1 MKKLILLAFFSGI
14 LLQSIAQ
21 SDSSRITP
29 IIQTAAYSFPHKEY
43 RFTISA
49 TPLIS
54 WMSTDTRNISSAGAR
69 AGIGGGIM
77 VEKNFTQNVAFCFG
91 MHVTQMG
98 GKIKYDSLVVN
109 VGGNGSS
116 AQSFRNVEYAYK
128 TRYVELPAMI
138 KMRTDEFGYSR
149 VYFEAGLALGL
160 LWRGRADVSQ
170 NIFTNSQGGNED
182 RNIND
187 GKDDFYGN
195 RSVVNED
202 NVRGLRIPLI
212 VGGGWEYA
220 LTQNTVAFLG
230 LRYSGGLFN
239 TLSANNTKAFTNYFG
254 LNIGVMF

>member
-1 MKKLILLAFFSGI
+1 M
-14 LLQSIAQ
+14 
-21 SDSSRITP
+21 
-29 IIQTAAYSFPHKEY
+29 
-43 RFTISA
+43 
-49 TPLIS
+49 
-54 WMSTDTRNISSAGAR
+54 N
-69 AGIGGGIM
+69 
-77 VEKNFTQNVAFCFG
+77 
-91 MHVTQMG
+91 VTQMG

-116 AQSFRNVEYAYK
+116 APSFSNVVYAYK

-149 VYFEAGLALGL
+149 VYFEAGLALGI
-160 LWRGRADVSQ
+160 LWRGRADVNQ
-170 NIFTNSQGGNED
+170 NLFTNSQGGNED

-220 LTQNTVAFLG
+220 LSHNTVAFAG
-230 LRYSGGLFN
+230 LRYSGSLFN